1 MGNSAPQQ
9 NRHVCLTSLELTEKD
24 ISTISKLRKRQT
36 QSVTA
41 LKLSEVNITNRTLK
55 LCSKFVNLRQLH
67 LYQCIFVNPE
77 INLEKYLGLKS
88 LILRFTYSDTLN
100 LRNLRIKSCK
110 GSNIWKIIDSALVE
124 IL

>member
-36 QSVTA
+36 QSVLA
-41 LKLSEVNITNRTLK
+41 LKLSEFNITNETLK
-55 LCSKFVNLRQLH
+55 LCSEFVNLKQIH
-67 LYQCIFVNPE
+67 LYQCIFANPE
-77 INLEKYLGLKS
+77 INLEEYPGLEE
-88 LILRFTYSDTLN
+88 LILTFKYSDSLN

-110 GSNIWKIIDSALVE
+110 GFNMWKFIDSALVE